1 MVVFIVHNSVLIG
14 IIVMSP
20 FRRLGGEDTETHG
33 RASLEFSPT
42 RRRNG
47 DVCHSPYF
55 DDDIFGEIC
64 SFLYHPIFVIICF
77 VSDIYKDSEMVIEQ
91 YSKRDNVEKSFENLT
106 ERIGLK
112 RFLTGK

>member
-1 MVVFIVHNSVLIG
+1 
-14 IIVMSP
+14 
-20 FRRLGGEDTETHG
+20 
-33 RASLEFSPT
+33 
-42 RRRNG
+42 
-47 DVCHSPYF
+47 
-55 DDDIFGEIC
+55 
-64 SFLYHPIFVIICF
+64 VIICF